1 MWSRPSVVRLCS
13 RWASPPH
20 VRPGWRCGRP
30 EGVGAGLRYVRPE
43 GVGAALRC
51 RRPQAVGVGS
61 RCGRLEAV
69 RVGLTWTSPSRS
81 ARPCPA
87 PWHHQMAGHLALVRA
102 GPHVVTGSPRRA
114 RSGWVPGPSAP
125 LPGLRR
131 LPKPLPADQPSPR
144 VRSGPPPGSPAHR
157 ATDDR
162 PKARSR
168 PPNRNAE
175 PSGPP
180 HRHGEI
186 GSPTCEHHLDGCC
199 AGPPS
204 APPRWCWCRALMSGV
219 SVGGRAAGYRPT
231 WATAGTW
238 PGGSG
243 GTGRRRRGV
252 GVGRRGSWLLLEV
265 EQLDALGEVVLD
277 RR

>member
-1 MWSRPSVVRLCS
+1 MWSRPSVVRVCS
-13 RWASPPH
+13 RWECPPD
-20 VRPGWRCGRP
+20 VRPGWMCGRPEAVGAASRCGRAEAVGAGPRCGRP
-30 EGVGAGLRYVRPE
+30 A
-43 GVGAALRC
+43 
-51 RRPQAVGVGS
+51 
-61 RCGRLEAV
+61 AV
-69 RVGLTWTSPSRS
+69 RLGSTWTSPSTS

-87 PWHHQMAGHLALVRA
+87 PWHHQMTGHLALVRA
-102 GPHVVTGSPRRA
+102 GPLVVTGSPRRA
-114 RSGWVPGPSAP
+114 RSGWVPGSFAP
-125 LPGLRR
+125 LPGLHR
-131 LPKPLPADQPSPR
+131 LPKPLPANQPCPR
-144 VRSGPPPGSPAHR
+144 VRSAPPPGSPSYR

-162 PKARSR
+162 PMARSR
-168 PPNRNAE
+168 PPDRNAG
-175 PSGPP
+175 PPGPP

-186 GSPTCEHHLDGCC
+186 GSPTRGYLLDGCG

-204 APPRWCWCRALMSGV
+204 APPRWCWRRALMSGV
-219 SVGGRAAGYRPT
+219 AVGGRAAGYRPT

-243 GTGRRRRGV
+243 GTGRRRRGD

>member
-13 RWASPPH
+13 RWECPPH

-30 EGVGAGLRYVRPE
+30 KAVGAGS
-43 GVGAALRC
+43 RC
-51 RRPQAVGVGS
+51 RRP
-61 RCGRLEAV
+61 EAV

-81 ARPCPA
+81 ARPPPA
-87 PWHHQMAGHLALVRA
+87 PWHQQMAGHLALVRA

-219 SVGGRAAGYRPT
+219 AVGGRAAGYRPT

-243 GTGRRRRGV
+243 GTGRRRRGD

-265 EQLDALGEVVLD
+265 GQLDALGEVVLD